1 MMRLMLGD
9 EVKIFSHRK
18 FLFEFYT
25 NKKPFVRNLFKIFT
39 LRAEIRND
47 IYLPFFYNK
56 DVRKEVSCMS
66 NKSFV
71 NSLGYS
77 DEVNKQKSRRLL
89 WLSILKTDTY

>member
-1 MMRLMLGD
+1 MRLMLGD

-39 LRAEIRND
+39 LRAEIRHD

-71 NSLGYS
+71 NSLAIRIKS
-77 DEVNKQKSRRLL
+77 INKNQGDYYGFQS
-89 WLSILKTDTY
+89 

>member
-1 MMRLMLGD
+1 MLSD
-9 EVKIFSHRK
+9 EITFFHITISS
-18 FLFEFYT
+18 FEFYV
-25 NKKPFVRNLFKIFT
+25 NKTSVMRNLFKIFT
-39 LRAEIRND
+39 LREEIRHD
-47 IYLPFFYNK
+47 IHLPFFYNK